1 MTVTEQLQWARR
13 MLDHAEATT
22 IGVWPRAS
30 ALLARH
36 ALEEL
41 LEEFWAVHSPP
52 LAIANRRAQMVALRG
67 YPAMAES
74 VAIVRVA
81 YAGLSSGCHH
91 HPYELPPTRAELD
104 GLIAAVEGFADV
116 VAKAVTLEA
125 AVRPG
130 AAAPRKQPET
140 APATPRPKRA
150 R

>member
-1 MTVTEQLQWARR
+1 MTVAEQLQWARR

-22 IGVWPRAS
+22 VGVWPRAS

-67 YPAMAES
+67 YPAMADS

-104 GLIAAVEGFADV
+104 GLIAAVEGFAGV
-116 VAKAVTLEA
+116 VAKAVTLDA
-125 AVRPG
+125 GARPG
-130 AAAPRKQPET
+130 AAAPKKPSET